1 MAAITFIYCYPK
13 VLDTEAGRA
22 AVDRAL
28 ALLAAE
34 LELDDGVPLRDR
46 SGGSIV
52 VRDVE
57 PRELWQAMDRAV
69 PDWEDRR
76 LFFAPVFF

>member
-1 MAAITFIYCYPK
+1 LAAATFIYCYPK
-13 VLDTEAGRA
+13 VLETEAGRT

-28 ALLAAE
+28 ASLAI
-34 LELDDGVPLRDR
+34 ELDGSVPLRES
-46 SGGSIV
+46 SGNSIV
-52 VRDVE
+52 VTDVE
-57 PRELWQAMDRAV
+57 PRELWRAMDRAV

>member
-1 MAAITFIYCYPK
+1 MAAVTFIYCYPT
-13 VLDTEAGRA
+13 VLETEAGRV

-28 ALLAAE
+28 ASLAAE
-34 LELDDGVPLRDR
+34 LALGDGVRLRES
-46 SGGSIV
+46 SGNSIT

-57 PRELWQAMDRAV
+57 PRKLWQAMDRAV

>member
-1 MAAITFIYCYPK
+1 MAAVTFIYCNPT
-13 VLDTEAGRA
+13 VLGTEAGRV

-28 ALLAAE
+28 ASLAGE
-34 LELDDGVPLRDR
+34 LALGAAVRLRES
-46 SGGSIV
+46 SGNSIV
-52 VRDVE
+52 VKDVE
-57 PRELWQAMDRAV
+57 PRELWRAMDRAV

>member
-1 MAAITFIYCYPK
+1 MAAVTFIYCYPK
-13 VLDTEAGRA
+13 VLETEAGRV
-22 AVDRAL
+22 AVDRVL
-28 ALLAAE
+28 ASLAAE
-34 LELDDGVPLRDR
+34 LELGAGMQPRER
-46 SGGSIV
+46 SGNSIV
-52 VRDVE
+52 FRDVE